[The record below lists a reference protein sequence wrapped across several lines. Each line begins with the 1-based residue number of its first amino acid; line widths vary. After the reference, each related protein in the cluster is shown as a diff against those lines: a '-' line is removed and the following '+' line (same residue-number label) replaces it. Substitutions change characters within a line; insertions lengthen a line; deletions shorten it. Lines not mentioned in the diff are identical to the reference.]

1 VIVQNDAIPLDT
13 NLLHRRTSR
22 GLKSAEERLL
32 PYLFMSPA
40 LASLIFIY
48 LAPIIFMLAI
58 SVTDWTGVGLQFKF
72 VGLDNFIRIVTGGE
86 WALTP
91 IVNVMVF
98 ALGTVVIQNIL
109 GLGFALMLDGDFR
122 ASHFFRMLFFMP
134 TVIASIAVANL
145 WKPML
150 IPGSGTLANIAGLV
164 GLKSIAGISWLGN
177 PDIAMYVLI
186 AVNVWQW
193 FGYNMVIYL
202 AGLQTIPT
210 HLYEAAAIDGA
221 SDLDM
226 LLHIKLP
233 LLGRATT
240 ISVIL
245 TTIGALKMFD
255 LPFLLTRGGPG
266 NATTTATMEIVQ
278 RTFLNNDLGYAS
290 ALSVLLVACIA
301 VITLV
306 QGRVTRRW
314 RQD

>member
-1 VIVQNDAIPLDT
+1 
-13 NLLHRRTSR
+13 
-22 GLKSAEERLL
+22 
-32 PYLFMSPA
+32 
-40 LASLIFIY
+40 
-48 LAPIIFMLAI
+48 
-58 SVTDWTGVGLQFKF
+58 
-72 VGLDNFIRIVTGGE
+72 
-86 WALTP
+86 
-91 IVNVMVF
+91 
-98 ALGTVVIQNIL
+98 
-109 GLGFALMLDGDFR
+109 
-122 ASHFFRMLFFMP
+122 
-134 TVIASIAVANL
+134 
-145 WKPML
+145 
-150 IPGSGTLANIAGLV
+150 
-164 GLKSIAGISWLGN
+164 
-177 PDIAMYVLI
+177 
-186 AVNVWQW
+186 
-193 FGYNMVIYL
+193 MVIYI

-290 ALSVLLVACIA
+290 ALSVLLVVCIA
-301 VITLV
+301 LITLV